1 MAGRQLNTVMQHIR
15 RLALPPGC
23 RLSDR
28 ELLERFISRRDE
40 GAFAALV
47 QRHGP
52 MVLGLCRRVLRHDQ
66 DAEDACQ
73 AAFLVLARKAGS
85 IRNRD
90 CAGSWLHGV
99 AYRIAR
105 NLSREIARRRA
116 RESPAKEISQADPA
130 GDLSWR
136 EVRAALDQVIDGMPE
151 RYRAPLVLC
160 YLEGKTRDEAAQ
172 HLGWSLGTLRGRLER
187 GRELL
192 RSRLVRR
199 GLTLGT
205 ALLGSSLAP
214 QATAALPS
222 NLVIATVQ
230 AAKWTLTNPAL
241 PSSLVSA
248 QVAVLTKGALKTM
261 TLTKVKIAAGFLVA
275 LSALGGGA
283 GALTLGTLADEP
295 GQAQK
300 KESPAPPKT
309 EKAEASRE
317 RQRPEKAANTK
328 PASGFVTATLNA
340 SAAVLTVTFS
350 PDGKVLAT
358 GGSDGNVRLWDV
370 RTGKVLMSFGT
381 KHSAA
386 IHAVMFSPDGKTLAA
401 AGDAKGKI
409 DGPSLRVWNVA
420 TAEEQANFRGHLAP
434 VWSVAYT
441 PDGKRLASTGD
452 DSAVRL
458 WDVASGNELW
468 TYQVEGGRSRSIA
481 FTPDGRD
488 LWAADQYRNLRL
500 LEAATGKELRRIAL
514 STPDELSS
522 PAHRAVVISPD
533 GKLLATAARND
544 SAVSLWEAASGK
556 ELRRFLTHDKGVM
569 SVAFSPDGSLLA
581 SAGED
586 RTARLWDLATRR
598 EVAVLKGHKDTVN
611 SMAFSPDGSLLATGS
626 SDKSVKLWVLTVKL
640 WDSKAGRAAQ
650 HVAVTGAALANDPL
664 EHLLDDLV
672 KKQKNDQESVDALYL
687 ATLARFPSETEMKFA
702 QESLA
707 KKEDR
712 RRALGDLLF
721 ALTNTKEFTTHLESL
736 GTRHP
741 PRQH

>member
-1 MAGRQLNTVMQHIR
+1 MADRQLKTVMQHIR

-52 MVLGLCRRVLRHDQ
+52 MVLGVCRRVLRHDQ

-85 IRNRD
+85 IRKRD

-116 RESPAKEISQADPA
+116 RERPVKETSQTDPA
-130 GDLSWR
+130 RDLSWR

-172 HLGWSLGTLRGRLER
+172 HLGWTLGTLRGRLER

-199 GLTLGT
+199 GLTLGA
-205 ALLGSSLAP
+205 ALLGSTLAP
-214 QATAALPS
+214 QATAAVPPS
-222 NLVIATVQ
+222 LVMATVQ

-241 PSSLVSA
+241 PISLVSA

-275 LSALGGGA
+275 LSVLGGGA

-300 KESPAPPKT
+300 EDSSAPPKPA
-309 EKAEASRE
+309 KAEASRE
-317 RQRPEKAANTK
+317 RQRPEKAASTK
-328 PASGFVTATLNA
+328 PASGAITATLNA

-358 GGSDGNVRLWDV
+358 GGADGNVTFWDV
-370 RTGKVLMSFGT
+370 RSGKVLMTFGS
-381 KHSAA
+381 KESRR
-386 IHAVMFSPDGKTLAA
+386 IHAVKFSPDGKTVA
-401 AGDAKGKI
+401 AGGDAGKFG
-409 DGPSLRVWNVA
+409 DLRVWNLS
-420 TAEEQANFRGHLAP
+420 QAKQEPDFRGHLST
-434 VWSVAYT
+434 VRSVVYS
-441 PDGKRLASTGD
+441 PDGKSLASTGD
-452 DSAVRL
+452 DSTVRL
-458 WDVASGNELW
+458 WDVSNGKELW
-468 TYQVEGGRSRSIA
+468 NYQVEGRGGSVA
-481 FTPDGRD
+481 FTPDGRA
-488 LWAADQYRNLRL
+488 LWAADQDRTLRL
-500 LEAATGKELRRIAL
+500 LDAATGKELRRIVL
-514 STPDELSS
+514 SAPADLSS
-522 PAHRAVVISPD
+522 PVHRTVVISPD

-544 SAVSLWEAASGK
+544 SAVSLWEVASGK
-556 ELRRFLTHDKGVM
+556 ELRRLLTHDKGIM
-569 SVAFSPDGSLLA
+569 SVAFSPDGRTLA

-586 RTARLWDLATRR
+586 RTVRLWDLTTGK
-598 EVAVLKGHKDTVN
+598 EVVLKGHQDRVN
-611 SMAFSPDGSLLATGS
+611 SVAFAPDGRLLATGS
-626 SDKSVKLWVLTVKL
+626 ADGTVNF
-640 WDSKAGRAAQ
+640 WDLKAPRGTGPSTRASYM
-650 HVAVTGAALANDPL
+650 VVDPL
-664 EHLLDDLV
+664 EQLLDDLV

-687 ATLARFPSETEMKFA
+687 ATLARFPSEAEMKFA
-702 QESLA
+702 QESLANLA

-721 ALTNTKEFTTHLESL
+721 ALTNTKEFAAHLESL